1 VVPRA
6 GSESRRS
13 SRARLD
19 RQIYLRVTGPGR
31 PRPYHRSVAP
41 ENAIEIRAARRS
53 DVEAID
59 AIYGHYV
66 RTTPYT
72 FELTPPSPEARLRW
86 FAEHAPTGR
95 PRILVAVRD
104 DEVVAFASSSRY
116 RPRGAYDPSVET
128 SVYVAPA
135 WRGRG
140 VGLRLY
146 VALFDALAGEDVHRA
161 YAGITMPNPASV
173 GLHERLGFTR
183 AGYFTEQGRKFGR
196 YWDVAWYEK
205 RLG

>member
-1 VVPRA
+1 M
-6 GSESRRS
+6 
-13 SRARLD
+13 
-19 RQIYLRVTGPGR
+19 GPLVMG
-31 PRPYHRSVAP
+31 AM
-41 ENAIEIRAARRS
+41 EIRPARRI

-59 AIYGHYV
+59 AMYGHYV
-66 RTTPYT
+66 RTTPYS

-86 FAEHAPTGR
+86 FHEHGFTGR
-95 PRILVAVRD
+95 YRILVADAGDVIG
-104 DEVVAFASSSRY
+104 FASSSRY

-128 SVYVAPA
+128 SIYVAPA
-135 WRGRG
+135 LRGRG

-146 VALFDALAGEDVHRA
+146 EALFEALAGEDVHRA

-173 GLHERLGFTR
+173 ALHERVGFTR